1 MINKFNLNYYETM
14 EIANEYL
21 DVLED
26 NMTTLKNELKDNP
39 EELNNILTLMQTD
52 VETILELNDKLHF
65 HLEQNE
71 YQEVCNQLIINDMF
85 NILIKDAIPDKDLGY
100 LSDYL
105 NEMDEEKLIDYVS
118 RFIDR
123 YNN

>member
-39 EELNNILTLMQTD
+39 EELDNILTLMQTD
-52 VETILELNDKLHF
+52 VETILELNDKLK
-65 HLEQNE
+65 
-71 YQEVCNQLIINDMF
+71 Y
-85 NILIKDAIPDKDLGY
+85 
-100 LSDYL
+100 
-105 NEMDEEKLIDYVS
+105 
-118 RFIDR
+118 
-123 YNN
+123 